1 MYPFEKERLRY
12 YQEDLDNQ
20 ITNGVYLK
28 ACDAFLFSISS
39 ALSVGVY
46 VTPQRTTADY
56 VVTTFCWLITGFMF
70 GFVVRNF
77 RLQKKFREGIK
88 NILQEKEVAEWNAQ
102 EISKLREERGL
113 EEAQIRRLQ
122 LTAESTAR
130 VAKMRSLAKQPA
142 TLISEDPESKN
153 ILNRMWET

>member
-1 MYPFEKERLRY
+1 
-12 YQEDLDNQ
+12 
-20 ITNGVYLK
+20 
-28 ACDAFLFSISS
+28 
-39 ALSVGVY
+39 
-46 VTPQRTTADY
+46 
-56 VVTTFCWLITGFMF
+56 MF